1 MLLIILIVLLFGAVF
16 ALVCGIYSFFIHP
29 PRSKWG
35 DYPKDIP
42 PRPGSK
48 AHGLRIETDP
58 EKRPG
63 PRRHKIKV
71 DTRPRGSQGAP
82 DIDIVAPGTPF
93 RDSVPRLKYLGM
105 LRQTDE
111 MVDWPMGINPLS
123 WDKVIKEEEK

>member
-63 PRRHKIKV
+63 PDK
-71 DTRPRGSQGAP
+71 
-82 DIDIVAPGTPF
+82 PF